1 MMQRDEKE
9 NRGVQPKT
17 AETHGETLFW
27 GCHRHREKSF
37 RNETCNVITN
47 SMVLILDGNSEHVV
61 QEGRRMCLFSGEL
74 TVLDLIKCLKQI
86 K

>member
-47 SMVLILDGNSEHVV
+47 SMVLILDGNSEIGAHVKKTY
-61 QEGRRMCLFSGEL
+61 FPSYAHKI
-74 TVLDLIKCLKQI
+74 T
-86 K
+86 